1 MEHAYK
7 KEIEMIRN
15 HNYNYDMNFVITQIQ
30 LCKNPL
36 REKHSTNLKAQVYA
50 KTIAQNFKIKHVKN
64 LIGRLG

>member
-1 MEHAYK
+1 MMEHAYK

-36 REKHSTNLKAQVYA
+36 R
-50 KTIAQNFKIKHVKN
+50 
-64 LIGRLG
+64 